1 MQHDRRR
8 ALLGFEQES
17 RRQLDANIFFG
28 MKQRKKFRLIFQVRA
43 CGISEAVAGTAVLL
57 VEEIAN
63 VSGVFGG
70 ETGADI
76 ARDVLI
82 SRHYSA
88 GS

>member
-1 MQHDRRR
+1 
-8 ALLGFEQES
+8 
-17 RRQLDANIFFG
+17 
-28 MKQRKKFRLIFQVRA
+28 
-43 CGISEAVAGTAVLL
+43 